1 MKEILLKLL
10 NSGLLDS
17 LIGQVM
23 SALALI
29 LIGVWLKASKPFKFQ
44 LKKIEDKYRQITPD
58 WLEPVIDSIVKK
70 SEQKFIE
77 ELLKH
82 SKGLESET
90 PTEIQKVLKEIV
102 DNATATRE
110 NNLKE
115 NLQNLALDK
124 VQEVVPKISEKL
136 LDMAQDKI
144 VNKVAFDVPLDSPQ
158 YKFMQGVTENS
169 QTIEIIKELKEL
181 PQNKNWIAQ
190 AYAELSKENGKEL
203 EGKIGGSLTGR
214 I

>member
-1 MKEILLKLL
+1 MKEIFIKFLQS
-10 NSGLLDS
+10 NMFDS
-17 LIGQVM
+17 FTTYLGGIIFAFIIG
-23 SALALI
+23 
-29 LIGVWLKASKPFKFQ
+29 KAMPQFKFQ
-44 LKKIEDKYRQITPD
+44 IKRAEKKYRDLMPD
-58 WLEPVIDSIVKK
+58 WLEPIFDKWFKK
-70 SEQKFIE
+70 AQQQLIE

-115 NLQNLALDK
+115 NFQNLVLDK

-136 LDMAQDKI
+136 LDMAQDEI
-144 VNKVAFDVPLDSPQ
+144 VNKVAFDVPVDSPQ
-158 YKFMQGVTENS
+158 YKLMQGVTENS
-169 QTIEIIKELKEL
+169 QTIEAIKGIKELPKD
-181 PQNKNWIAQ
+181 KNWIAQ
-190 AYAELSKENGKEL
+190 VYAELSKEDGKEL

>member
-1 MKEILLKLL
+1 MKEIFIKFLQR
-10 NSGLLDS
+10 NMFDS
-17 LIGQVM
+17 FTTYLGGIIFAFIIG
-23 SALALI
+23 
-29 LIGVWLKASKPFKFQ
+29 KAMPQFKFQ
-44 LKKIEDKYRQITPD
+44 IKRAEKKYRDLMPD
-58 WLEPVIDSIVKK
+58 WLEPIFDKWFKK
-70 SEQKFIE
+70 AQQQLIE

-115 NLQNLALDK
+115 NLQSLVLDK
-124 VQEVVPKISEKL
+124 VQEVVPKVAVSL
-136 LDMAQDKI
+136 LDKAESKICETKAFGKLQD
-144 VNKVAFDVPLDSPQ
+144 
-158 YKFMQGVTENS
+158 VTENS

-190 AYAELSKENGKEL
+190 AYAELSKEDGKEL